1 MARARHLR
9 AKSLSF
15 SELLGMKTTKAASR
29 DSRRQAVYERQRQ
42 QHERG
47 ASRLA
52 LRNEARAAAQ
62 NAADAVAA
70 LETRWGSRADA
81 LNRLSEVGD
90 AMALIDLQERRLR
103 SERDQLIDDLRAVG
117 ESWNSLASRT
127 GLSRR
132 ALIKRRSNV
141 AGLA

>member
-1 MARARHLR
+1 MRAT
-9 AKSLSF
+9 KS
-15 SELLGMKTTKAASR
+15 TNR
-29 DSRRQAVYERQRQ
+29 DSRRRVAYERQRQ
-42 QHERG
+42 QHQQG

-62 NAADAVAA
+62 HAADAVAA
-70 LETRWGSRADA
+70 LEIRWGSRADA
-81 LNRLSEVGD
+81 LERLREVGE
-90 AMALIDLQERRLR
+90 AMAQIDLQERRLR

-132 ALIKRRSNV
+132 ALMKRRGNV

>member
-1 MARARHLR
+1 
-9 AKSLSF
+9 
-15 SELLGMKTTKAASR
+15 MKTTKATSR

>member
-1 MARARHLR
+1 MR
-9 AKSLSF
+9 
-15 SELLGMKTTKAASR
+15 TIKATSR
-29 DSRRQAVYERQRQ
+29 DSRRRVVYERQRQ
-42 QHERG
+42 QHEKG

-52 LRNEARAAAQ
+52 LRNAARAAAQ
-62 NAADAVAA
+62 SAADAVAA

-81 LNRLSEVGD
+81 LDRLSEVGE
-90 AMALIDLQERRLR
+90 AMARIDLQERKLR

>member
-1 MARARHLR
+1 
-9 AKSLSF
+9 
-15 SELLGMKTTKAASR
+15 MKTTKATNR
-29 DSRRQAVYERQRQ
+29 DSRRQVAYERQRQ

-52 LRNEARAAAQ
+52 LRKEARTAAQ

-90 AMALIDLQERRLR
+90 AMAHIDLQERRLR
-103 SERDQLIDDLRAVG
+103 SERDQLIDDLRSVG

-132 ALIKRRSNV
+132 ALIKRRSKV

>member
-1 MARARHLR
+1 MAR
-9 AKSLSF
+9 
-15 SELLGMKTTKAASR
+15 
-29 DSRRQAVYERQRQ
+29 
-42 QHERG
+42 
-47 ASRLA
+47 
-52 LRNEARAAAQ
+52 
-62 NAADAVAA
+62 
-70 LETRWGSRADA
+70 
-81 LNRLSEVGD
+81 
-90 AMALIDLQERRLR
+90 IDLQERKLR